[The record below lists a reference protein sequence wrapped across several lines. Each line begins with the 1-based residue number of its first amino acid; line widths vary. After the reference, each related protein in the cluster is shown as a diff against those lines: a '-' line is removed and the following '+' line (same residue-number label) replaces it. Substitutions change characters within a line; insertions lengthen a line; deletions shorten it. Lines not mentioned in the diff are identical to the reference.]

1 MTRGLENQCLI
12 CEGWD
17 ALGLWA
23 MAGRSIP
30 VLAAATFCS
39 LRSLQRGIP
48 AMAVPCLALPD
59 HILGRATQPGLS
71 LLGRS
76 GPS

>member
-1 MTRGLENQCLI
+1 MTCGLENQCLI
-12 CEGWD
+12 CKGWD

-23 MAGRSIP
+23 TAGRGIP

-39 LRSLQRGIP
+39 LHSLQRGIL

-59 HILGRATQPGLS
+59 HVLGRATQPGLS
-71 LLGRS
+71 LLGRRS
-76 GPS
+76 PS